1 MLLPGK
7 GGDKAE
13 VGATVKRILPADDIE
28 EGLDA
33 LCRADPRLLAV
44 RAYAGTVPLRLATPG
59 FASLVSIIVGQQVS
73 RASADAIFGRLTRL
87 VDPLAPEALL
97 DGGEAV
103 YKAAGLSRPKM
114 RTLDALSRAVV
125 EGRLDVDSLPAV
137 DAGEAM
143 ARMTAISGIGPW
155 TAECYLLFAAGH
167 PDVFPARDVA
177 LQSAVAH
184 GLGLDGRPGE
194 KALAALAESWSP
206 WRGVASRLF
215 WAYYARMKGK
225 EAVPLS

>member
-1 MLLPGK
+1 MR
-7 GGDKAE
+7 
-13 VGATVKRILPADDIE
+13 RIRTADDIE
-28 EGLDA
+28 EGLEA
-33 LCRADPRLLAV
+33 LVCADPRLRSV
-44 RAYAGTVPLRLATPG
+44 RAFAGEVPLRLSPPG
-59 FASLVSIIVGQQVS
+59 FASLVAIVVGQQVS
-73 RASADAIFGRLTRL
+73 RASADAIYGRLAQL
-87 VDPLAPEALL
+87 ADPLAPQALL
-97 DGGEAV
+97 DGGEAL
-103 YKAAGLSRPKM
+103 YRAAGLSRPKM
-114 RTLDALSRAVV
+114 RTLDALSHAVV
-125 EGRLDVDSLPAV
+125 EGRLDIDALASV
-137 DAGEAM
+137 DAAEAM
-143 ARMTAISGIGPW
+143 AGLLAIPGIGPW

>member
-1 MLLPGK
+1 M
-7 GGDKAE
+7 
-13 VGATVKRILPADDIE
+13 KRILTADDIE
-28 EGLDA
+28 EGLEA
-33 LCRADPRLLAV
+33 LCRADPRLVAV
-44 RAYAGTVPLRLATPG
+44 RAFAGPVPLRLAPPG

-73 RASADAIFGRLTRL
+73 RASAEAIFGRLARL
-87 VDPLAPEALL
+87 ADPLVPEALL
-97 DGGEAV
+97 GGGEAL
-103 YKAAGLSRPKM
+103 YRAAGLSRPKM
-114 RTLDALSRAVV
+114 RALDALSSAVV
-125 EGRLDVDSLPAV
+125 EGRLDVDALSN
-137 DAGEAM
+137 AGSAEAI
-143 ARMTAISGIGPW
+143 AELTAIPGIGPW

-177 LQSAVAH
+177 LQSAVGH
-184 GLGLDGRPGE
+184 GLGLGNRPGE

>member
-1 MLLPGK
+1 MRRIVT
-7 GGDKAE
+7 AE
-13 VGATVKRILPADDIE
+13 DIE
-28 EGLDA
+28 EGLEA
-33 LCRADPRLLAV
+33 LCRADPRLLPV
-44 RAYAGTVPLRLATPG
+44 REFAGRVPLRLTPPG
-59 FASLVSIIVGQQVS
+59 FASLVSIVVSQQVS
-73 RASADAIFGRLTRL
+73 RASAEAIFGRLARL
-87 VDPLAPEALL
+87 ADPLVPQTLL
-97 DGGEAV
+97 SGGEDL
-103 YKAAGLSRPKM
+103 YRAAGLSRPKM

-125 EGRLDVDSLPAV
+125 EGSLDVDALSAI
-137 DAGEAM
+137 DAAEAI
-143 ARMTAISGIGPW
+143 AGLTAIPGIGPW
-155 TAECYLLFAAGH
+155 TAECYLLFSAGH

-184 GLGLDGRPGE
+184 GLGLGARPGE

>member
-1 MLLPGK
+1 M
-7 GGDKAE
+7 
-13 VGATVKRILPADDIE
+13 KRILTADDIA
-28 EGLDA
+28 EGLEA
-33 LCRADPRLLAV
+33 LCRADPRLGPV
-44 RAYAGTVPLRLATPG
+44 RAFAGPVSLRLTPPG
-59 FASLVSIIVGQQVS
+59 FASLVAIIVGQQVS
-73 RASADAIFGRLTRL
+73 RASADAIFGRLARL
-87 VDPLAPEALL
+87 ADPLAPQALL
-97 DGGEAV
+97 DGGEEL
-103 YKAAGLSRPKM
+103 YRAAGLSRPKM

-125 EGRLDVDSLPAV
+125 QGGLDVDALAT
-137 DAGEAM
+137 ANAAEAM
-143 ARMTAISGIGPW
+143 SSLTAIPGIGPW

-184 GLGLDGRPGE
+184 GLGLGVRPGE

>member
-1 MLLPGK
+1 MR
-7 GGDKAE
+7 
-13 VGATVKRILPADDIE
+13 RILTADDIE
-28 EGLDA
+28 EGLEA
-33 LCRADPRLLAV
+33 LVRADPRLAAV
-44 RAYAGTVPLRLATPG
+44 RAFAGEVPLRLTPPG
-59 FASLVSIIVGQQVS
+59 FASLVAIIVGQQVS
-73 RASADAIFGRLTRL
+73 RASADAIFGRLVRL
-87 VDPLAPEALL
+87 ADPLAPQALL
-97 DGGEAV
+97 DGGEAL
-103 YKAAGLSRPKM
+103 YRAAGLSRPKM
-114 RTLDALSRAVV
+114 RALDALSRAVV
-125 EGRLDVDSLPAV
+125 EGSLDVDALASI
-137 DAGEAM
+137 DAAGAM
-143 ARMTAISGIGPW
+143 ASLTAIPGIGPW

-184 GLGLDGRPGE
+184 GLGLGTRPGE